1 MFCSD
6 IKIADKYNY
15 LEDKFLSAYKWL
27 KEQDLKSLDVGSYPI
42 INDEVVANVQEY
54 STLPVEEKRF
64 ETHDLYFDVQYLVE
78 GVELFGVCKMDG
90 LVEKSSNPEKD
101 VKFYRSEEHTS

>member
-78 GVELFGVCKMDG
+78 GVELFGVCNG
-90 LVEKSSNPEKD
+90 WIS
-101 VKFYRSEEHTS
+101 